1 MEILLI
7 SLSLLLDQVE
17 VGSGQQD
24 WTDDK
29 VGGPLRNDG
38 QLWMNK
44 VQYMV
49 RFSLEMH
56 LSILDTIPLLDDLEI
71 PVRLQRT
78 EETGGNP

>member
-1 MEILLI
+1 
-7 SLSLLLDQVE
+7 
-17 VGSGQQD
+17 
-24 WTDDK
+24 
-29 VGGPLRNDG
+29 
-38 QLWMNK
+38 
-44 VQYMV
+44 MV